1 MATSAS
7 SKTDRQ
13 LQHDVIE
20 ELRFDSQV
28 QVNEVGVIATDGAVN
43 RTGSGRLLP
52 QEMARRGGCSPRPRC
67 SRSRK

>member
-28 QVNEVGVIATDGAVN
+28 QVNEAGAIATDGAVT
-43 RTGSGRLLP
+43 RTASGRLLP
-52 QEMARRGGCSPRPRC
+52 QEMARRGGCSPRSRC